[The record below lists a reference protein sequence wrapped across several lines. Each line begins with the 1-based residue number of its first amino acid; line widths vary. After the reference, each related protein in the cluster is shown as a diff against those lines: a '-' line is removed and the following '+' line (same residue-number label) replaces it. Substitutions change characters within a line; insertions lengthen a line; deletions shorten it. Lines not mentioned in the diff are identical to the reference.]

1 MALFLI
7 FVAHNPLTK
16 NLNFCRIAV
25 LNSHKFSAG
34 AIIYIIKTI
43 IFAKVRLYVR
53 KPSLTSTSVFH
64 FLLHTKTVNCKTY
77 RQRNSLK
84 LKFSDNGKIMN
95 YKSKLTS
102 PNSGHSRGNG
112 SPSDTKQ
119 EPWSTTLANITT
131 GENRGA
137 FKGKFV
143 SSLIYISGFSQNMLE
158 DLPSWEADLLNFLS
172 ALTEHATGVFPDMEQ
187 LTELL
192 SLDHSP
198 AIDVQHQDSLG
209 IYIPLSTEVNFS
221 YTGPTSSSTGA
232 DFDEAP
238 IITIFPEHFMAD
250 FPRFRARERF
260 LSQAIDLPSIGHLM
274 QSGDI
279 GAVRGLPIDS
289 YGGSLTAS
297 MLNLLLQYF
306 QGATS
311 SSTWIQL
318 KLIQYRYKTVELYG
332 IIKSHAALPQRT
344 LDRKQLNLT
353 LSEPQLF
360 HMAPLVVLL
369 APDLA
374 AAKAGTSTLRLPPE
388 IKALRIPNWP
398 RGHDVRDM
406 LLALAQDS
414 TPLAMEAIRMVWVH
428 RDVMTLRPSATTS
441 KGDTLYLYVPEG
453 QRPADLFAGEAVNT
467 DNKGIRRQ
475 LHGPDAIPAF
485 RQLQAL
491 LALQLPTT
499 PTPLAMTTKIGTRGK
514 TSNLTRS
521 GAFNRSPPTV
531 KPPLTVAA
539 AGGFTVVSR
548 RTPKA
553 TATAKPKLW
562 EQQPLKL
569 STLLGVPV
577 PRGHAPLQFAPAA
590 PSPYK
595 AGRPVTTLNDQEYP
609 PLPGTASSPVPVYWK
624 LLEQPAGELDS
635 IIHPID
641 DDPEDLPHGVLG
653 RMAHLGIRDPQAAL
667 MAYKAARC
675 QVALLSILYPE
686 WPELRVPITL
696 DFFLESPLLAPKL
709 TGTQKLV
716 QSIAPPA
723 ALEAVCEVWG
733 VSTPAQYKAIL
744 VVLQVQYSALHLHWS
759 QQSILPPVV
768 SGVPTAYIPLVLRL
782 SGPDFMSLAARHL
795 PILPQTPLLAA
806 DQLFLNAIAAP
817 KSISH
822 ALCALVLMSVAE
834 ATRAG
839 FPPSYSASVSDFHLD
854 PALPWE
860 LFLSG
865 VPDSTH
871 WTVPPPVR
879 QLLMEFRAYSLPL
892 QSHLVRALSVLET
905 AMDWSRAREHLEA
918 RGNHRTAHLVKKVVP
933 PKPSTPSMD
942 IVSPAGLTGLED
954 MCNQALVDPTYVS
967 DSLQEYPLQWSAIFL
982 LLESWSRLPVY
993 LPWGVWNQEDLFAL
1007 MQEAHL
1013 DEVAAELYLSFRSS
1027 GPAWVKLLNSH
1038 WVQHPTRSLTIYSP
1052 DPSPLQIHKL
1062 THTLGN
1068 IPSDLANFLIITMV
1082 QRAPY
1087 WRRAII
1093 VIGAYKL
1100 TVTSDQ
1106 DIPTR
1111 PPALV
1116 SHTLW
1121 SLGAHGYQEITS
1133 LLRVILKHTDQL
1145 CTLIA
1150 ILNDDCPELIALD
1163 LTEDALLSGGS
1174 LPPGEYFKYLP
1185 PDPTHLIWASED
1197 VSDTAMRN
1205 HE

>member
-1 MALFLI
+1 
-7 FVAHNPLTK
+7 VAHNPLTK
-16 NLNFCRIAV
+16 NLNFCRIAA
-25 LNSHKFSAG
+25 LNSHIFSAG

-64 FLLHTKTVNCKTY
+64 FLLTQKTVNCKTH

-84 LKFSDNGKIMN
+84 LKFPDNGKIMN

-102 PNSGHSRGNG
+102 SNSGHSRGNG

-137 FKGKFV
+137 FKGKIV

-158 DLPSWEADLLNFLS
+158 DLPSWEADLLDFLS
-172 ALTEHATGVFPDMEQ
+172 ALTEHATGVSPDMEQ

-209 IYIPLSTEVNFS
+209 IYIPLSTAVNFS
-221 YTGPTSSSTGA
+221 YTGPTSSSIDA

-238 IITIFPEHFMAD
+238 IITIFPDHFLVD
-250 FPRFRARERF
+250 FPRFRSRERF
-260 LSQAIDLPSIGHLM
+260 LSQAIDLPSLGHLI

-318 KLIQYRYKTVELYG
+318 KLVQYRYKTVELYG

-374 AAKAGTSTLRLPPE
+374 AARAGTSILRLPAE

-398 RGHDVRDM
+398 RGQDVRDM
-406 LLALAQDS
+406 LSALAQDS
-414 TPLAMEAIRMVWVH
+414 TPLAMEAIRMAWVH
-428 RDVMTLRPSATTS
+428 RDVMTLRPTATAS

-491 LALQLPTT
+491 LALQLPPPST
-499 PTPLAMTTKIGTRGK
+499 PPAPAKPVGMRGK
-514 TSNLTRS
+514 SSTLTRS
-521 GAFNRSPPTV
+521 GTTNRSASVV

-553 TATAKPKLW
+553 PVTVKPKPW

-569 STLLGVPV
+569 SALLGVPV

-590 PSPYK
+590 PTPHK
-595 AGRPVTTLNDQEYP
+595 VGRPVSTLNDQEYP
-609 PLPGTASSPVPVYWK
+609 PLAGTASTPVYWK
-624 LLEQPAGELDS
+624 LLEQPARELDC
-635 IIHPID
+635 IVHPVD
-641 DDPEDLPHGVLG
+641 DDPDDLPQGVLG
-653 RMAHLGIRDPQAAL
+653 RMAHLGIRDPLSAL
-667 MAYKAARC
+667 MAYKAARS
-675 QVALLSILYPE
+675 QVALLPLLYPE
-686 WPELRVPITL
+686 WPTLSSPISI
-696 DFFLESPLLAPKL
+696 DFFTDSPLLAPKL

-716 QSIAPPA
+716 QITGPPA
-723 ALEAVCEVWG
+723 TLEAACEVWG
-733 VSTPAQYKAIL
+733 VSTPAQYKAVLI
-744 VVLQVQYSALHLHWS
+744 VLQVQYLALHLHWS
-759 QQSILPPVV
+759 QQSVLPTVV
-768 SGVPTAYIPLVLRL
+768 SGTSTGYLPFVFRL
-782 SGPDFMSLAARHL
+782 SAPEFMSLAVRHL
-795 PILPQTPLLAA
+795 PILPQTPLPAA
-806 DQLFLNAIAAP
+806 DQDFNDAVTAP
-817 KSISH
+817 RNVGH
-822 ALCALVLMSVAE
+822 ALRALALMSVAE
-834 ATRAG
+834 ATHAG
-839 FPPSYSASVSDFHLD
+839 FPPSFSVLVGDFHLD
-854 PALPWE
+854 PRLPWD

-865 VPDSTH
+865 VPDHTH

-879 QLLMEFRAYSLPL
+879 QLLMEFRAYSSTS

-905 AMDWSRAREHLEA
+905 AMDWSRAREHLEV
-918 RGNHRTAHLVKKVVP
+918 RGNHRTAHLPRTVVP
-933 PKPSTPSMD
+933 LKPSTSSMD
-942 IVSPAGLTGLED
+942 TVDTDVITGLAD
-954 MCNQALVDPTYVS
+954 MCNQALVDPTSVS
-967 DSLQEYPLQWSAIFL
+967 DSIQEYPLQWSGLYL
-982 LLESWSRLPVY
+982 LLESWSRNPVY
-993 LPWGVWNQEDLFAL
+993 LPWGVWNQEDLFAI
-1007 MQEAHL
+1007 MQEASL
-1013 DEVAAELYLSFRSS
+1013 DEVAPELYLSFRSS
-1027 GPAWVKLLNSH
+1027 GPAWVKLLTPH
-1038 WVQHPTRSLTIYSP
+1038 WVKHPTRSPTVYSP
-1052 DPSPLQIHKL
+1052 DPTVLQINKL
-1062 THTLGN
+1062 THTLGT
-1068 IPSDLANFLIITMV
+1068 ISSDLASFLVITMA

-1087 WRRAII
+1087 WRRAIT

-1100 TVTSDQ
+1100 TIASDL
-1106 DIPTR
+1106 DIPPR
-1111 PPALV
+1111 PPTMVA
-1116 SHTLW
+1116 HTLW
-1121 SLGAHGYQEITS
+1121 SLGAHGYREINS
-1133 LLRVILKHTDQL
+1133 LLRVILQHTDEL
-1145 CTLIA
+1145 RTLIA
-1150 ILNDDCPELIALD
+1150 ILNDDQLEYLAPD
-1163 LTEDALLSGGS
+1163 LTEEALLGNGS
-1174 LPPGEYFKYLP
+1174 LPPGEYYKYSP
-1185 PDPTHLIWASED
+1185 PDPTHLIWAPRD
-1197 VSDTAMRN
+1197 ASDTVMSD